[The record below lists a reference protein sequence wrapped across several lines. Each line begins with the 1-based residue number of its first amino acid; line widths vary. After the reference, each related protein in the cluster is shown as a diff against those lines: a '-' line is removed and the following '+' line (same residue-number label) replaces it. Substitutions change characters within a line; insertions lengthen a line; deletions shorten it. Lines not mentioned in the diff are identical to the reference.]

1 MKKESYDFFIYSL
14 SLKLVLEVD
23 HLRKLKISTMSK
35 TLENKSAM
43 LKDLKKAVNSFVY
56 SPTESKLANCRLQVT
71 ELVQFLQSIE
81 VPKEEAK
88 KPKASKS
95 KSKASKPKATKP
107 KATKPKASKEESM
120 TVSHKEIAD
129 ALGLTAKS
137 PKPKASKSSSKTG
150 RKAEIEALLSSG
162 KKMKRAERSVLN
174 KELFALQTAE
184 KRSSKKSKS
193 KAIRRPKRTSEA
205 GLELTQAKDGIGIGK
220 AKKTKAVALDGSQAM
235 PFEPRKEVEVVEP
248 KVRKKEFMK
257 VTLLEGET
265 PQEAMARLRSAQIE
279 AARLE
284 AEALIADTAPF

>member
-23 HLRKLKISTMSK
+23 QLEKLKISTMSK

-95 KSKASKPKATKP
+95 KSKSKPKATK
-107 KATKPKASKEESM
+107 KPKASKSESM

-129 ALGLTAKS
+129 ALGLKAKS
-137 PKPKASKSSSKTG
+137 PKPKASKSSKKTG

-235 PFEPRKEVEVVEP
+235 PFEPRKEVPVVEP

-265 PQEAMARLRSAQIE
+265 PQEAMARLRSAEIE

>member
-1 MKKESYDFFIYSL
+1 MTSSFTLYL
-14 SLKLVLEVD
+14 
-23 HLRKLKISTMSK
+23 LRFGFGSRPTLRNSNLSTMSK

-95 KSKASKPKATKP
+95 KSKSKPKATK
-107 KATKPKASKEESM
+107 KPKASKSESM

-129 ALGLTAKS
+129 ALGLKAKS
-137 PKPKASKSSSKTG
+137 PKPKASKSSKKTG

-184 KRSSKKSKS
+184 RRSSKKSKS

-235 PFEPRKEVEVVEP
+235 PFEPRKEVPVVEP

-265 PQEAMARLRSAQIE
+265 PQEAMARLRSAEIE